1 MLTPT
6 AIYRF
11 VRGSGRGGFRRTC
24 PSALLRFALL
34 LSPLM
39 VVSAALAQGPPASPV
54 GYTEVLEHEVQSV
67 LRLSGSVESK
77 TVSLVATEVD
87 GVVVELLAREG
98 DVVRKGQ
105 VLASLRTT
113 SRDIQLRASEA
124 QLKEAKSRRMLA
136 EKNLE
141 RAQELF
147 EQKVSSQ
154 EQLDSAFYE
163 HNAWQG
169 RVEQIYADIERI
181 QHDLDRS
188 KIQAP
193 FAGTIVEEHTEVGE
207 WVSLGAPVLEM
218 VSLAELEIRIEVPER
233 YFETLNPGAAALVTF
248 DSLPEYEING
258 RISAIIPRADPRA
271 RTFPVKV
278 RIPNE
283 EGRVGVGMLAQVT
296 LPAGGA
302 YRATVVP
309 KDAVVN
315 QGPEKIVYLINGDN
329 TVSPVSVETGA
340 GVGSWLAVLGDLKA
354 GQKVVT
360 RGNERLSP
368 GQQVQ
373 GEPTE
378 HSPP

>member
-1 MLTPT
+1 MLNQN
-6 AIYRF
+6 AIVCNAWR
-11 VRGSGRGGFRRTC
+11 RARSGSGRTC
-24 PSALLRFALL
+24 PSALLRLALCL
-34 LSPLM
+34 TPLM
-39 VVSAALAQGPPASPV
+39 FMSVVLAQGPPASPV
-54 GYTEVLEHEVQSV
+54 GYTEVLEHEVQSI

-87 GVVVELLAREG
+87 GLVVELLAREG

-113 SRDIQLRASEA
+113 NRALQLRASEA
-124 QLKEAKSRRMLA
+124 QLKETKSRWMLA
-136 EKNLE
+136 EKNLQ
-141 RAQELF
+141 RAKELF
-147 EQKVSSQ
+147 EEKVTSQ

-163 HNAWQG
+163 FSAWEG
-169 RVEQIYADIERI
+169 RVEQIKADIERL
-181 QHDLDRS
+181 QEDLDRS

-207 WVSLGAPVLEM
+207 WVKVGDPVVEM
-218 VSLAELEIRIEVPER
+218 VSLAELDIRVDVPER
-233 YFETLNPGAAALVTF
+233 YFETLNPGAVATVTF
-248 DSLPEYEING
+248 DSLPKFEIKG
-258 RISAIIPRADPRA
+258 HISAIIPRADLRA

-296 LPAGGA
+296 LPAGGS

-340 GVGSWLAVLGDLKA
+340 GVGAWLAVLGDLKA

-368 GQQVQ
+368 GQQVR